1 MKQTIGV
8 GVVLLAFVTGVIGLG
23 QVGRGNAAA
32 AQARQTQQREVPKFE
47 VDPSWPHIP
56 NGWTLGQVSSA
67 ASDPDGN
74 IWIFH
79 RPRTVKPGVK
89 TGPPVME
96 FDQAGNYIQG
106 WGGQSGKAIR
116 GPRPSTELPWTTKG
130 MSGSAAMGTTIRS

>member
-1 MKQTIGV
+1 MKAKRKLCVSAGIV
-8 GVVLLAFVTGVIGLG
+8 WVAVVAFAIAGLC
-23 QVGRGNAAA
+23 RTSAAPPRPA
-32 AQARQTQQREVPKFE
+32 SMVEVPKFV

-56 NGWTLGQVSSA
+56 NGWTLGQVSSVA
-67 ASDPDGN
+67 CDPDGN

-106 WGGQSGKAIR
+106 WGG
-116 GPRPSTELPWTTKG
+116 
-130 MSGSAAMGTTIRS
+130 